1 MKITFLGTG
10 SSAGTPV
17 IACDCPVC
25 QSTDPHNRRRR
36 ASILVEHEETVLLVD
51 TGPDLRQQMLDAQ
64 VQRLTAVLYTHFHA
78 DHINGIDDLRAFNFA
93 QKIVIPCYAD
103 ERTASE
109 LESRFRYCFL
119 PPDAAWAKPSLSMER
134 FHTEKTFGNLKVTPI
149 PIMHGKL
156 CILGFRFGDVAY
168 LTDLKSIPD
177 ESLALL
183 KNLKLLILDCLRY
196 EAHPTHLNVEEAL
209 YWTRRIAADQTIF
222 THMTHDID
230 YAQFAAELPADIVPA
245 YDGMVIEQASA
256 L

>member
-17 IACDCPVC
+17 IACHCPVC
-25 QSTDPHNRRRR
+25 QSSDPRNHRRR
-36 ASILVEHEETVLLVD
+36 ASILVEQGDTVLLVD

-64 VQRLTAVLYTHFHA
+64 VQQLSAVLYTHFHA

-93 QKIVIPCYAD
+93 QKMIIPCYAD
-103 ERTASE
+103 KRTAME
-109 LESRFRYCFL
+109 LETRFRYCFL
-119 PPDAAWAKPSLSMER
+119 PPDAAWAKPSLSMHH
-134 FHTEKTFGNLKVTPI
+134 FQNVMNFGELQVMPI
-149 PIMHGKL
+149 PILHGKL
-156 CILGFRFGDVAY
+156 PILGFRFGDVAY

-177 ESLALL
+177 ESLMLL
-183 KNLKLLILDCLRY
+183 KKLKILILDCLRY

-209 YWTRRIAADQTIF
+209 YWARRIAADQTIF

-230 YAQFAAELPADIVPA
+230 YAPFAAELPADILPA
-245 YDGMVIEQASA
+245 YDGMVFA

>member
-17 IACDCPVC
+17 IACQCPVC
-25 QSTDPHNRRRR
+25 HSSDPRNHRRR
-36 ASILVEHEETVLLVD
+36 ASILVEQGDTVLLVD
-51 TGPDLRQQMLDAQ
+51 TGPDLRQQMLDAR
-64 VQRLTAVLYTHFHA
+64 VQQLNAVLYTHFHA

-103 ERTASE
+103 EKTATE
-109 LESRFRYCFL
+109 LETRFRYCFL
-119 PPDAAWAKPSLSMER
+119 PPDAAWAKPSLSMHR
-134 FHTEKTFGNLKVTPI
+134 FTSSLTFGALPVTPV

-156 CILGFRFGDVAY
+156 AILGFRFGDVAY

-177 ESLALL
+177 ESLLL
-183 KNLKLLILDCLRY
+183 LQNLNLLILDCLRY

-209 YWTRRIAADQTIF
+209 YWTRRIGARQTIF

-230 YAQFAAELPADIVPA
+230 YAKFAAELPAGITPA
-245 YDGMVIEQASA
+245 YDGMVIQP
-256 L
+256 